1 MGKVVI
7 FVATFLIMDD
17 SSVHINSQSMLPVG
31 TLLQGGKYRI
41 ERHLASGGFGNTYV
55 VTNTYF
61 DETCAMKEFFMKDLN
76 LRAQNE
82 VTISMPDKRPFFE
95 AHLRKFIKEAY
106 RLRKLHNE
114 HLVSVLDLFEENGTA
129 YYLMDFIEGESLK
142 ARLNRQGHPM
152 TEAEVMPILRQA
164 LDVLEVV
171 HREQIWHLDIKPD
184 NMMVDR
190 SGRLYLIDFG
200 ASKQLHTI
208 DGRTLPTSSAF
219 ALTPGYAPLEQMEQN
234 LRFCGPWTDLYALGA
249 TLYKLLTLQ
258 AIPTP
263 QELLYGTQLTFPP
276 TVSSKMQQLIT
287 WMMKPLLG
295 ERPQSA
301 AEVKQFLDN
310 PRPTEEETRPV
321 EPDPVKEETVPI
333 EKPKPKPEPKPLP
346 QPRPEPLVEPEPV
359 KKNHKLWWGI
369 GAGIVAAIV
378 AAVVVSFLL
387 LRGPAKPIPVMDDA
401 EQEVASLDTSPRADE
416 VITVNGVSF
425 KMIGVEGGTFTMG
438 ATSEQGS
445 DANDLEKP
453 AHQVTLSTFSIGETE
468 VTLELWQAVMGSNP
482 SEIKGSKHPVENV
495 SWEDCQSFIRKL
507 NSLTGR
513 NFRLPTEAE
522 WEYAARGGNKSK
534 GYKYAGGSSLDDVAW
549 YYDNSG
555 DRTHDVA
562 TKRANELELYDM
574 SGNVSEWCQD
584 WYGDYSSGSK
594 TNPKGPS
601 SGSYRVSR
609 GGSLLDSAGGCRVSC
624 RCYDTPSG
632 LLSNLGLRLAY

>member
-17 SSVHINSQSMLPVG
+17 STVHINSQSMLPVG

-190 SGRLYLIDFG
+190 SGRLFLIDFG

-287 WMMKPLLG
+287 WMMKPLYNQ
-295 ERPQSA
+295 RPQSA
-301 AEVKQFLDN
+301 AEVRAFLGGNTTNDETIVGIPADN
-310 PRPTEEETRPV
+310 PEEETRPMLDEPNV
-321 EPDPVKEETVPI
+321 ET
-333 EKPKPKPEPKPLP
+333 
-346 QPRPEPLVEPEPV
+346 
-359 KKNHKLWWGI
+359 
-369 GAGIVAAIV
+369 
-378 AAVVVSFLL
+378 
-387 LRGPAKPIPVMDDA
+387 
-401 EQEVASLDTSPRADE
+401 
-416 VITVNGVSF
+416 ITVNGVSF
-425 KMIGVEGGTFTMG
+425 KMIRVEGGTFWMG
-438 ATSEQGS
+438 SYEE
-445 DANDLEKP
+445 DAYDNEKP
-453 AHQVTLSTFSIGETE
+453 VHQVTLYTFSIGETE
-468 VTLELWQAVMGSNP
+468 VTQELWQAVMGSNP
-482 SEIKGSKHPVENV
+482 SKFRGSKHPVENV

-522 WEYAARGGNKSK
+522 WEYAARGGKKAN
-534 GYKYAGGSSLDDVAW
+534 GHKYAGSSAIDNVAW
-549 YYDNSG
+549 YDDNSG
-555 DRTHDVA
+555 YRTHDVA
-562 TKRANELELYDM
+562 TKRANELGLYDM

-584 WYGDYSSGSK
+584 WYGDYSSGSQ
-594 TNPKGPS
+594 TNPTGAS
-601 SGSYRVSR
+601 SGSYRVHR
-609 GGSLLDSAGGCRVSC
+609 GGCWFYSARRCRVSS
-624 RCYDTPSG
+624 RSDISPSNRG
-632 LLSNLGLRLAY
+632 SSLGLRLVF

>member
-1 MGKVVI
+1 
-7 FVATFLIMDD
+7 MDD
-17 SSVHINSQSMLPVG
+17 STTNVNSQSMLPVG

-95 AHLRKFIKEAY
+95 AHLHKFIKEAY

-129 YYLMDFIEGESLK
+129 YYLMDFIEGGSLK

-287 WMMKPLLG
+287 WMMKPLYNQ
-295 ERPQSA
+295 RPQSA
-301 AEVKQFLDN
+301 AEVRAFLGGITINDETIVGIPADN
-310 PRPTEEETRPV
+310 PEEETRPMLDEPNV
-321 EPDPVKEETVPI
+321 ET
-333 EKPKPKPEPKPLP
+333 
-346 QPRPEPLVEPEPV
+346 
-359 KKNHKLWWGI
+359 
-369 GAGIVAAIV
+369 
-378 AAVVVSFLL
+378 
-387 LRGPAKPIPVMDDA
+387 
-401 EQEVASLDTSPRADE
+401 
-416 VITVNGVSF
+416 ITVNGVSF
-425 KMIGVEGGTFTMG
+425 KMVRVEGGTFWM
-438 ATSEQGS
+438 GS
-445 DANDLEKP
+445 DEEDAYDNEKP
-453 AHQVTLSTFSIGETE
+453 VHQVTLYTFSIGETE
-468 VTLELWQAVMGSNP
+468 VTQELWQAVMGSNP
-482 SEIKGSKHPVENV
+482 SKFRGSKHPVENV

-562 TKRANELELYDM
+562 TKRANELGLYDM
-574 SGNVSEWCQD
+574 SGNVLEWCQD
-584 WYGDYSSGSK
+584 WYGDYSSGSQ

-601 SGSYRVSR
+601 SGINRVFR
-609 GGSLLDSAGGCRVSC
+609 GGGWLNGARRCRVSD
-624 RCYDTPSG
+624 RSHFAPSNR
-632 LLSNLGLRLAY
+632 LSNLGLRLAF

>member
-17 SSVHINSQSMLPVG
+17 STTNVNSQSMLPVG

-41 ERHLASGGFGNTYV
+41 ERHLASGGFGKTYV

-82 VTISMPDKRPFFE
+82 VTISMLDKRPFFE
-95 AHLRKFIKEAY
+95 AHLHKFIKEAY

-287 WMMKPLLG
+287 WMMKPLYNQ
-295 ERPQSA
+295 RPQSV
-301 AEVKQFLDN
+301 AEVRAFLGGNTTNDETIVGI
-310 PRPTEEETRPV
+310 PADDPKEETRPMLDEPNV
-321 EPDPVKEETVPI
+321 ET
-333 EKPKPKPEPKPLP
+333 
-346 QPRPEPLVEPEPV
+346 
-359 KKNHKLWWGI
+359 
-369 GAGIVAAIV
+369 
-378 AAVVVSFLL
+378 
-387 LRGPAKPIPVMDDA
+387 
-401 EQEVASLDTSPRADE
+401 
-416 VITVNGVSF
+416 ITVNGVSF
-425 KMIGVEGGTFTMG
+425 KMIRVEGGTFWM
-438 ATSEQGS
+438 GS
-445 DANDLEKP
+445 DEEDAYDDEKP
-453 AHQVTLSTFSIGETE
+453 VHQVTLSTFSIGEAE
-468 VTLELWQAVMGSNP
+468 VTQELWQAVMGTNP
-482 SEIKGSKHPVENV
+482 SHFKGPKHPVENV
-495 SWEDCQSFIRKL
+495 SWYDCQSFIRKL
-507 NSLTGR
+507 NSLMGR

-522 WEYAARGGNKSK
+522 WEYAARGGKKSK
-534 GYKYAGGSSLDDVAW
+534 GYKYAGSNDIDEVAW
-549 YYDNSG
+549 YDDNSG
-555 DRTHDVA
+555 SQMHDVA
-562 TKRANELELYDM
+562 TKRANELGLYDM
-574 SGNVSEWCQD
+574 SGNFWEWCQD
-584 WYGDYSSGSK
+584 WYSDYSSGSQ

-601 SGSYRVSR
+601 SGSRRVFR
-609 GGSLLDSAGGCRVSC
+609 GGSWCSRARLCRVSYRDDC
-624 RCYDTPSG
+624 SPSG
-632 LLSNLGLRLAY
+632 RSSSLGLRLAF

>member
-17 SSVHINSQSMLPVG
+17 STVHINSQSMLPVG

-95 AHLRKFIKEAY
+95 AHLHKFIKEAY

-129 YYLMDFIEGESLK
+129 YYLMDFIVGESLK
-142 ARLNRQGHPM
+142 ARLNRQGYPM

-287 WMMKPLLG
+287 WMMKPLYNQ
-295 ERPQSA
+295 RPQSA
-301 AEVKQFLDN
+301 AEVRAFLGGNTTNDETKVGI
-310 PRPTEEETRPV
+310 PADDPKEETRPMLDEPNV
-321 EPDPVKEETVPI
+321 ET
-333 EKPKPKPEPKPLP
+333 
-346 QPRPEPLVEPEPV
+346 
-359 KKNHKLWWGI
+359 
-369 GAGIVAAIV
+369 
-378 AAVVVSFLL
+378 
-387 LRGPAKPIPVMDDA
+387 
-401 EQEVASLDTSPRADE
+401 
-416 VITVNGVSF
+416 ITVNGVSF
-425 KMIGVEGGTFTMG
+425 KMIRVEGGTFWM
-438 ATSEQGS
+438 GS
-445 DANDLEKP
+445 DEEDAYDDEKP
-453 AHQVTLSTFSIGETE
+453 VHQVTLSTFSIGEAE
-468 VTLELWQAVMGSNP
+468 VTQELWQAVMGTSP
-482 SEIKGSKHPVENV
+482 SHLKGPKHPVENV
-495 SWEDCQSFIRKL
+495 SWYDCQSFIRKL
-507 NSLTGR
+507 NSLMGR

-522 WEYAARGGNKSK
+522 WEYAARGGKKSK
-534 GYKYAGGSSLDDVAW
+534 GYKYAGSNDIDEVAW
-549 YYDNSG
+549 YDDNSG
-555 DRTHDVA
+555 SQTHDVA
-562 TKRANELELYDM
+562 TKRANELGLYDM
-574 SGNVSEWCQD
+574 SGNFWEWCQD
-584 WYGDYSSGSK
+584 WYSDYSSGSQ

-601 SGSYRVSR
+601 SGSRRVFR
-609 GGSLLDSAGGCRVSC
+609 GGSWCSRARLCRVSY
-624 RCYDTPSG
+624 RYDCSPSG
-632 LLSNLGLRLAY
+632 RSSSLGLRLAF

>member
-287 WMMKPLLG
+287 WMMKPLYNQ
-295 ERPQSA
+295 RPQSA
-301 AEVKQFLDN
+301 AEVRAFLGGNTTNDETIVGIPADN
-310 PRPTEEETRPV
+310 PEEETRPMLDEPNV
-321 EPDPVKEETVPI
+321 ET
-333 EKPKPKPEPKPLP
+333 
-346 QPRPEPLVEPEPV
+346 
-359 KKNHKLWWGI
+359 
-369 GAGIVAAIV
+369 
-378 AAVVVSFLL
+378 
-387 LRGPAKPIPVMDDA
+387 
-401 EQEVASLDTSPRADE
+401 
-416 VITVNGVSF
+416 ITVNGVSF
-425 KMIGVEGGTFTMG
+425 KMIRVEGGTFWMG
-438 ATSEQGS
+438 SVEE
-445 DANDLEKP
+445 DAYDNENV
-453 AHQVTLSTFSIGETE
+453 HQVTLDTFSIGETE
-468 VTLELWQAVMGSNP
+468 VTQELWQAVMGSNP
-482 SEIKGSKHPVENV
+482 SELKGLHYPVECV
-495 SWEDCQSFIRKL
+495 SWDDCQDFIREL
-507 NSLTGR
+507 NSLIGR
-513 NFRLPTEAE
+513 SFRLPTEAE
-522 WEYAARGGNKSK
+522 WEYAARGGKKSK
-534 GYKYAGGSSLDDVAW
+534 GYEFSGCDDIDEVAW
-549 YYDNSG
+549 YEGNSG
-555 DRTHDVA
+555 GHTHNVA
-562 TKRANELELYDM
+562 TKRANELGIYDM
-574 SGNVSEWCQD
+574 SGNVWEWCQD
-584 WYGDYSSGSK
+584 RYGPYSSGSQ
-594 TNPKGPS
+594 TNPTGAASGSDRVIRGGNYRLSDGWCLVWRRHGESPS
-601 SGSYRVSR
+601 SRR
-609 GGSLLDSAGGCRVSC
+609 RLF
-624 RCYDTPSG
+624 
-632 LLSNLGLRLAY
+632 GLRLVF

>member
-1 MGKVVI
+1 
-7 FVATFLIMDD
+7 MDD
-17 SSVHINSQSMLPVG
+17 STTNVNSQSMLPVG

-95 AHLRKFIKEAY
+95 AHLHKFIKEAY

-258 AIPTP
+258 SIPSAT
-263 QELLYGTQLTFPP
+263 ELLYGAQLTLPS
-276 TVSSKMQQLIT
+276 TLSLRMQQLIT
-287 WMMKPLLG
+287 WMMKPIKDQ
-295 ERPQSA
+295 RPQSA
-301 AEVKQFLDN
+301 AEVRAFLNSKVVDN
-310 PRPTEEETRPV
+310 DETFVGELPENPEEVTQVVGGSYDDGKKTIYVPY
-321 EPDPVKEETVPI
+321 EEY
-333 EKPKPKPEPKPLP
+333 
-346 QPRPEPLVEPEPV
+346 
-359 KKNHKLWWGI
+359 KKRQHQQSAPNEEI
-369 GAGIVAAIV
+369 
-378 AAVVVSFLL
+378 
-387 LRGPAKPIPVMDDA
+387 
-401 EQEVASLDTSPRADE
+401 
-416 VITVNGVSF
+416 ITVRGVSF
-425 KMIGVEGGTFTMG
+425 KMVRVEGGTFTMG

-445 DANDLEKP
+445 DAFGNERP

-468 VTLELWQAVMGSNP
+468 VTQELWQAVMGSNP
-482 SEIKGSKHPVENV
+482 SNFKGAKRPVEQV
-495 SWEDCQSFIRKL
+495 SWEDCQNFIREL
-507 NSLTGR
+507 NKLTGR
-513 NFRLPTEAE
+513 RFRLPTEAE
-522 WEYAARGGNKSK
+522 WEYAARGGNKSN
-534 GYKYAGGSSLDDVAW
+534 GYKYSGSSDIDKVAW
-549 YYDNSG
+549 YDVDSEG
-555 DRTHDVA
+555 ETFVVA
-562 TKRANELELYDM
+562 TKQPNELGLYDM
-574 SGNVSEWCQD
+574 SGNVWEWCQD
-584 WYGDYSSGSK
+584 WYGSYSSGSQ
-594 TNPKGPS
+594 TNPIGAS

-609 GGSLLDSAGGCRVSC
+609 GGSWFSSARLCRVSD
-624 RCYDTPSG
+624 RSGSTPS
-632 LLSNLGLRLAY
+632 SRDFDLGLRLAF

>member
-1 MGKVVI
+1 
-7 FVATFLIMDD
+7 MDD
-17 SSVHINSQSMLPVG
+17 STTNVNSQSMLPVG

-95 AHLRKFIKEAY
+95 AHLHKFIKEAY

-190 SGRLYLIDFG
+190 SGWLYLIDFG

-287 WMMKPLLG
+287 WMMKPLYNQ
-295 ERPQSA
+295 RPQSA
-301 AEVKQFLDN
+301 AEVRAFLGGNTTNDETIVGI
-310 PRPTEEETRPV
+310 PADDPKEETRPMLDEPNV
-321 EPDPVKEETVPI
+321 ET
-333 EKPKPKPEPKPLP
+333 
-346 QPRPEPLVEPEPV
+346 
-359 KKNHKLWWGI
+359 
-369 GAGIVAAIV
+369 
-378 AAVVVSFLL
+378 
-387 LRGPAKPIPVMDDA
+387 
-401 EQEVASLDTSPRADE
+401 
-416 VITVNGVSF
+416 ITVNGVSF
-425 KMIGVEGGTFTMG
+425 KMVRVEGGTFWM
-438 ATSEQGS
+438 GS
-445 DANDLEKP
+445 DEEDAYDNEKP
-453 AHQVTLSTFSIGETE
+453 VHQVTLYPFSIGETE
-468 VTLELWQAVMGSNP
+468 VTQELWQAVMGSNP
-482 SEIKGSKHPVENV
+482 SYFKGPRCPVEMV
-495 SWEDCQSFIRKL
+495 SWEDCQNFIREL

-522 WEYAARGGNKSK
+522 WEYAARGGKKSK
-534 GYKYAGGSSLDDVAW
+534 GYEFSGCDDIDEVAW

-555 DRTHDVA
+555 GQTHDVA
-562 TKRANELELYDM
+562 TKRANELGLYDM
-574 SGNVSEWCQD
+574 SGNVWEWCQD
-584 WYGDYSSGSK
+584 WYSDYSSGSQ

-601 SGSYRVSR
+601 SGSIRVYRGGSWDYFARSCRVSR
-609 GGSLLDSAGGCRVSC
+609 RSRAA
-624 RCYDTPSG
+624 PSG
-632 LLSNLGLRLAY
+632 RNYNLGLRLAF

>member
-1 MGKVVI
+1 
-7 FVATFLIMDD
+7 
-17 SSVHINSQSMLPVG
+17 MLPVG

-95 AHLRKFIKEAY
+95 AHLHKFIKEAY

-310 PRPTEEETRPV
+310 PRPAEEETRPV
-321 EPDPVKEETVPI
+321 K
-333 EKPKPKPEPKPLP
+333 
-346 QPRPEPLVEPEPV
+346 PEPV

-387 LRGPAKPIPVMDDA
+387 LRDPAKPIPFMDDA

-445 DANDLEKP
+445 DAEDLEKP

-468 VTLELWQAVMGSNP
+468 VTQELWQAVMGSNP
-482 SEIKGSKHPVENV
+482 SEFKGSKHPVENV
-495 SWEDCQSFIRKL
+495 SREDCQDFIREL

-513 NFRLPTEAE
+513 HFRLPTEAE
-522 WEYAARGGNKSK
+522 WEYAARGGKKAN
-534 GYKYAGGSSLDDVAW
+534 GHKYAGSSSIDKVVW
-549 YYDNSG
+549 YSDNSG
-555 DRTHDVA
+555 SQTHDVA
-562 TKRANELELYDM
+562 TKRANELGLYDM
-574 SGNVSEWCQD
+574 SGNVWERCQD
-584 WYGDYSSGSK
+584 WYSDYSSGSQ

-601 SGSYRVSR
+601 SGDNCVIR
-609 GGSLLDSAGGCRVSC
+609 GGSWLNNAGGCRVSY
-624 RCYDTPSG
+624 RGSDWPSG
-632 LLSNLGLRLAY
+632 PVNSLGLRLAF

>member
-1 MGKVVI
+1 
-7 FVATFLIMDD
+7 MDD
-17 SSVHINSQSMLPVG
+17 STTNANSQSMLPVG

-95 AHLRKFIKEAY
+95 AHLHKFIKEAY

-287 WMMKPLLG
+287 WMMKPLYNQ
-295 ERPQSA
+295 RPQSA
-301 AEVKQFLDN
+301 AEVRSFLGGNTTNDETIVGIPADN
-310 PRPTEEETRPV
+310 PEEETRPMLDEPNV
-321 EPDPVKEETVPI
+321 ET
-333 EKPKPKPEPKPLP
+333 
-346 QPRPEPLVEPEPV
+346 
-359 KKNHKLWWGI
+359 
-369 GAGIVAAIV
+369 
-378 AAVVVSFLL
+378 
-387 LRGPAKPIPVMDDA
+387 
-401 EQEVASLDTSPRADE
+401 
-416 VITVNGVSF
+416 ITVNGVSF
-425 KMIGVEGGTFTMG
+425 KMIRVEGGTFWMG
-438 ATSEQGS
+438 
-445 DANDLEKP
+445 NDEEKAYDDEKP
-453 AHQVTLSTFSIGETE
+453 VHQVTLDTFSISEAE
-468 VTLELWQAVMGSNP
+468 VTQELWQAVMGTNP
-482 SEIKGSKHPVENV
+482 SHFKGPHRPVERV
-495 SWEDCQSFIRKL
+495 SWDDCQNFIRKL

-513 NFRLPTEAE
+513 NFRLLTEAE
-522 WEYAARGGNKSK
+522 WEYAARGGKKSK
-534 GYKYAGGSSLDDVAW
+534 GYKYAGSNDIDEVAW
-549 YYDNSG
+549 YDDNSG
-555 DRTHDVA
+555 SQTHDVA
-562 TKRANELELYDM
+562 TKRANELGIYDM
-574 SGNVSEWCQD
+574 SGNVWEWVQD
-584 WYGDYSSGSK
+584 RAGSWK
-594 TNPKGPS
+594 GPKKYDSVLQINPQGPS
-601 SGSYRVSR
+601 SGSSRVNR
-609 GGSLLDSAGGCRVSC
+609 GGSWSSDAGFCRVSF
-624 RCYDTPSG
+624 RDGSAPSYRDYR
-632 LLSNLGLRLAY
+632 LGLRLAF

>member
-17 SSVHINSQSMLPVG
+17 STVHINSQSMLPVG

-95 AHLRKFIKEAY
+95 AHLHKFIKEAY

-129 YYLMDFIEGESLK
+129 YYLMDFIVGESLK
-142 ARLNRQGHPM
+142 ARLNRQGYPM

-287 WMMKPLLG
+287 WMMKPLYNQ
-295 ERPQSA
+295 RPQSA
-301 AEVKQFLDN
+301 AEVRAFLGGNTTNDETIVGI
-310 PRPTEEETRPV
+310 PADDPKEETRPMLDMA
-321 EPDPVKEETVPI
+321 EDGKETVYVPFDQYLRKHSSTLEHQSETI
-333 EKPKPKPEPKPLP
+333 M
-346 QPRPEPLVEPEPV
+346 V
-359 KKNHKLWWGI
+359 K
-369 GAGIVAAIV
+369 
-378 AAVVVSFLL
+378 
-387 LRGPAKPIPVMDDA
+387 
-401 EQEVASLDTSPRADE
+401 
-416 VITVNGVSF
+416 GVSF
-425 KMIGVEGGTFTMG
+425 KMIRVEGGTFWM
-438 ATSEQGS
+438 GS
-445 DANDLEKP
+445 DEEDAYDNEKP
-453 AHQVTLSTFSIGETE
+453 VHQVTLDTFSIGETE
-468 VTLELWQAVMGSNP
+468 VTQELWQAVMGSNP
-482 SEIKGSKHPVENV
+482 SYFKAPRCPVEMV
-495 SWEDCQSFIRKL
+495 SWENCQTFIRKL

-513 NFRLPTEAE
+513 SFRLPTEAE

-534 GYKYAGGSSLDDVAW
+534 GYKYSGSNDIDDVAW
-549 YYDNSG
+549 YYHGS
-555 DRTHDVA
+555 THDVA
-562 TKRANELELYDM
+562 TMSANELGIYDM
-574 SGNVSEWCQD
+574 SGNVWEWVQD
-584 WYGDYSSGSK
+584 RAGSWK
-594 TNPKGPS
+594 GPKKYDSVLQVNPQGPS
-601 SGSYRVSR
+601 SGSHRVFR
-609 GGSLLDSAGGCRVSC
+609 GGSWHSSAGSCRVSI
-624 RCYDTPSG
+624 RYNDTPS
-632 LLSNLGLRLAY
+632 SRFNYLGLRLVF

>member
-1 MGKVVI
+1 
-7 FVATFLIMDD
+7 MDD
-17 SSVHINSQSMLPVG
+17 STTNANSQSMLPVG

-95 AHLRKFIKEAY
+95 AHLHKFIKEAY

-258 AIPTP
+258 AIPTS
-263 QELLYGTQLTFPP
+263 QELLYGIQLTFPP

-287 WMMKPLLG
+287 WMMKPLYNQ
-295 ERPQSA
+295 RPQSA
-301 AEVKQFLDN
+301 AEVRAFLGGNTTNDETIVGIPADN
-310 PRPTEEETRPV
+310 PEEETRPMLDEPNV
-321 EPDPVKEETVPI
+321 ET
-333 EKPKPKPEPKPLP
+333 
-346 QPRPEPLVEPEPV
+346 
-359 KKNHKLWWGI
+359 
-369 GAGIVAAIV
+369 
-378 AAVVVSFLL
+378 
-387 LRGPAKPIPVMDDA
+387 
-401 EQEVASLDTSPRADE
+401 
-416 VITVNGVSF
+416 ITVNGVSF
-425 KMIGVEGGTFTMG
+425 KMIGVEGGTFWM
-438 ATSEQGS
+438 GS
-445 DANDLEKP
+445 DEEDAYDDEKP
-453 AHQVTLSTFSIGETE
+453 VHQVTLSTFSIGESE
-468 VTLELWQAVMGSNP
+468 VTQELWQAVMGSNP
-482 SEIKGSKHPVENV
+482 SHFKGPKHPVENV

-507 NSLTGR
+507 NSLMGR

-522 WEYAARGGNKSK
+522 WEYAARGGKKAN
-534 GYKYAGGSSLDDVAW
+534 GHKYAGSSAIDNVAW
-549 YYDNSG
+549 YDDNSG

-562 TKRANELELYDM
+562 TKRANELGLYDM
-574 SGNVSEWCQD
+574 SGNVLEWCQD
-584 WYGDYSSGSK
+584 WKGDYSLGSQ

-601 SGSYRVSR
+601 SGSGRVLR
-609 GGSLLDSAGGCRVSC
+609 GGSWCSYAGYCRVSC
-624 RCYDTPSG
+624 RGDSVPS
-632 LLSNLGLRLAY
+632 NRYYFLGLRLAF

>member
-1 MGKVVI
+1 
-7 FVATFLIMDD
+7 MDD
-17 SSVHINSQSMLPVG
+17 STTNVNSQSMLPVG

-276 TVSSKMQQLIT
+276 TVSSRMQQLIT
-287 WMMKPLLG
+287 WMMKPLYNQ
-295 ERPQSA
+295 RPQSA
-301 AEVKQFLDN
+301 AEVRAFLGGNTTNDETIVGIPADN
-310 PRPTEEETRPV
+310 PEEETRPMLDEPNV
-321 EPDPVKEETVPI
+321 ET
-333 EKPKPKPEPKPLP
+333 
-346 QPRPEPLVEPEPV
+346 
-359 KKNHKLWWGI
+359 
-369 GAGIVAAIV
+369 
-378 AAVVVSFLL
+378 
-387 LRGPAKPIPVMDDA
+387 
-401 EQEVASLDTSPRADE
+401 
-416 VITVNGVSF
+416 ITVNGVSF
-425 KMIGVEGGTFTMG
+425 KMIRVEGGTFWM
-438 ATSEQGS
+438 GS
-445 DANDLEKP
+445 DEEDAYDNEKP
-453 AHQVTLSTFSIGETE
+453 VHQVTLDTFSIGETE
-468 VTLELWQAVMGSNP
+468 VTQELWQAVMGSNP
-482 SEIKGSKHPVENV
+482 SEFKGSKHPVEMV
-495 SWEDCQSFIRKL
+495 SWEDCQNFIREL

-522 WEYAARGGNKSK
+522 WEYAARGGKKSK
-534 GYKYAGGSSLDDVAW
+534 GYEFSGCDDIDEVAW

-555 DRTHDVA
+555 GQTHDVA
-562 TKRANELELYDM
+562 TKRANELGLYDM
-574 SGNVSEWCQD
+574 SGNVYEWCQD
-584 WYGDYSSGSK
+584 WKGDYSSGSK

-601 SGSYRVSR
+601 SGSNRVYR
-609 GGSLLDSAGGCRVSC
+609 GGCWYDDAGGCRVSY
-624 RCYDTPSG
+624 RSYDTPS
-632 LLSNLGLRLAY
+632 LRDFDFGLRLAF